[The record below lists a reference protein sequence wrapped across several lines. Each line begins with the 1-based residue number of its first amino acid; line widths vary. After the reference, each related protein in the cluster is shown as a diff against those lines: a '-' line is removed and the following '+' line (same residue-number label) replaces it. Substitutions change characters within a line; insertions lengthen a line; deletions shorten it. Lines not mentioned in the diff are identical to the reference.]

1 MDVKCATDALVFY
14 MFDRISIH
22 KVNMSDLNRKAL
34 LQNTIFVRGVD
45 GCNEMMENVRLRM
58 RQLQY

>member
-1 MDVKCATDALVFY
+1 
-14 MFDRISIH
+14 
-22 KVNMSDLNRKAL
+22 MSDLNRKAL